1 MKEKFLN
8 IEEELVDF
16 AEVSGFDFQSG
27 RFLANGNLLNNAIM
41 KEKSSV
47 DLLNVVKSVFVK
59 PAKIKE
65 I

>member
-27 RFLANGNLLNNAIM
+27 RFLANGNLLNNAVM

-59 PAKIKE
+59 PTKIKE

>member
-27 RFLANGNLLNNAIM
+27 RFLANGDLLNNAIM

-59 PAKIKE
+59 PTKIKE

>member
-59 PAKIKE
+59 PTKIKE